1 MEQLTHLEIFNVQ
14 ITGPGIVQYFL
25 NPTFQQQIKA
35 ALATGIHSTTSNN
48 IDDVNN
54 NNKPTGGSYIPSLSS
69 LSSSSLAT
77 RTPQE
82 QQELDDYAYNQW
94 EDLLLYL
101 VGSSDSA
108 PAAPTELRDAPPPLD
123 VASLLLSAG
132 LYATD
137 NATGVAAI
145 TNDGFKFLLM
155 DTYSQLWTI
164 LRQYIAVAEAS
175 SSDEL
180 SSAISFLL
188 QIGFQPYTSIDYK
201 ALKPSDKVIAAHLAQ
216 LGLLKARKHKTT
228 TVQLAPTWLASTAA
242 GGPATG
248 RGLAADGFVIVET
261 NYRVYAY
268 TASPVRQAI
277 LKLFI
282 KCEVLLPNLFV
293 GTITRDSIMAA
304 LEFGIGAEQI
314 LGFLYNHAHTR
325 VAKNVPVVPTVVSD
339 QVRLWQ
345 REMKRLRS
353 ETGVV
358 YKSFES
364 GELYRRTAAFACKL
378 GAILHRNDEDQIL
391 LVRAEAHDRVK
402 GEIKSVKQELRL

>member
-1 MEQLTHLEIFNVQ
+1 M
-14 ITGPGIVQYFL
+14 
-25 NPTFQQQIKA
+25 
-35 ALATGIHSTTSNN
+35 
-48 IDDVNN
+48 
-54 NNKPTGGSYIPSLSS
+54 
-69 LSSSSLAT
+69 
-77 RTPQE
+77 
-82 QQELDDYAYNQW
+82 
-94 EDLLLYL
+94 
-101 VGSSDSA
+101 
-108 PAAPTELRDAPPPLD
+108 
-123 VASLLLSAG
+123 ASLLLSAG

-164 LRQYIAVAEAS
+164 LRQYIAVAEAL

-188 QIGFQPYTSIDYK
+188 QLGFQPYTLIDYK

-216 LGLLKARKHKTT
+216 LGLLKARKHKTI
-228 TVQLAPTWLASTAA
+228 VQLAPTWLASMAA
-242 GGPATG
+242 GGPATS
-248 RGLAADGFVIVET
+248 RGSAADGFVIVET

-304 LEFGIGAEQI
+304 LEFGIDAEQI
-314 LGFLYNHAHTR
+314 LGFLYNHAHPR

-345 REMKRLRS
+345 RELKRLRS

-364 GELYRRTAAFACKL
+364 GELYRRTAAFASRL